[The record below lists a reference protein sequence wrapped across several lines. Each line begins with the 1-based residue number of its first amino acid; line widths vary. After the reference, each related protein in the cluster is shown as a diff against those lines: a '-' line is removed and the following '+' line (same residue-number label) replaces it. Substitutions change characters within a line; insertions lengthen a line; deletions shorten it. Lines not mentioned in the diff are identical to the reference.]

1 MRPASR
7 ASRNDIWR
15 ILARS
20 AATLLLA
27 LIVAD
32 LADTSC
38 EPSGIPG
45 ASLNTSHSRS
55 AAGDACGVVCFPDC
69 FCCSTLGP
77 ALPVFSL
84 KRTESITETPAPPVY
99 HLTTGVSSTLDHVPI
114 VAL

>member
-1 MRPASR
+1 M
-7 ASRNDIWR
+7 
-15 ILARS
+15 LVRS

-38 EPSGIPG
+38 EPSGIPVV
-45 ASLNTSHSRS
+45 SLNASPSR
-55 AAGDACGVVCFPDC
+55 ADAGDACGVVCFPDC

-84 KRTESITETPAPPVY
+84 PTTESITDAPAPLVY
-99 HLTTGVSSTLDHVPI
+99 HLTTGVSSTLDHVPKAA
-114 VAL
+114 V